1 MTSPVLFQRSLSLPC
16 GQWVEADPGNGEDHR
31 KANAVVW
38 EMEGDGLAHRMTVR
52 TYPRSPYPRVGSG
65 CHSGNQQSLH
75 EQLCSIHLLGSSRAH
90 HGLVSLPTRCWDFLP
105 FLQLVEISSGFYL
118 FICGFGDRVMS
129 GGIIDDLSQ
138 TKPKFLCFPEPFI
151 ILSAVAISFWSQAG
165 QDNPRVRG
173 LGSSP

>member
-1 MTSPVLFQRSLSLPC
+1 M
-16 GQWVEADPGNGEDHR
+16 
-31 KANAVVW
+31 VW

-75 EQLCSIHLLGSSRAH
+75 EQLNRNQPSPPAPHICWGAAGHIMGLSLFL
-90 HGLVSLPTRCWDFLP
+90 HGAGIFLP

-138 TKPKFLCFPEPFI
+138 TKPNFLCFPEPFI